1 MLDTTR
7 VHKNRATHKEILE
20 EHLIKIDAAIRK
32 HYKEEKNAGVLVGLS
47 GVSLFQF
54 YYSKYLD
61 VNSNANFGV
70 ALLSQ
75 VIEGIDDGYGYPTF
89 CDGIAGAGWVLD
101 HLEHAELMEIETDDL
116 LSQLDG
122 YLHTAMVSDM
132 KLGNYDF
139 LHGAIG
145 YALYFLNRYKCTKSG
160 KLKKRYRAYLLE
172 FISFLDELSEKD
184 EGIHLKW
191 ISIHPRSQ
199 EKNYNLGLSHGI
211 SGIIGILVKLCQYD
225 EFKPLTLSMLKGA
238 VGYVISFK
246 KENNAFSLFPNRV
259 LLNGETG
266 GNSRLGWCYG
276 ELGIGLQLYYASKVL
291 RDEKLRRESISILKH
306 AADRTTPDKSLV
318 KDAIVCHGSYGIAQI
333 FSRVY
338 KETKIPMFRDIT
350 EFWIQDG
357 INKAIHKDGYA
368 GYKRWR
374 DVNEWVAEVSLL
386 EGISGM
392 GLVIIDYLA
401 DFETTWDECLMI
413 S

>member
-1 MLDTTR
+1 MS
-7 VHKNRATHKEILE
+7 KKILE
-20 EHLIKIDAAIRK
+20 EHLTKIDNAIQK

-61 VNSNANFGV
+61 VNSNADFGV
-70 ALLSQ
+70 EMLSK
-75 VIEGIDDGYGYPTF
+75 VTDGIDEGYGYPTF

-101 HLEHAELMEIETDDL
+101 HLEQADLMEIETDDL
-116 LSQLDG
+116 LSQLDD

-132 KLGNYDF
+132 NVGNYDF

-145 YALYFLNRYKCTKSG
+145 YALYFLNRYKNTKSE
-160 KLKKRYRAYLLE
+160 KLKNKYGTYLFE

-184 EGIHLKW
+184 KDGNLKW
-191 ISIHPRSQ
+191 ISVHPRSQ
-199 EKNYNLGLSHGI
+199 EKSYNLGLSHGI
-211 SGIIGILVKLCQYD
+211 AGIIGILVKLSQYD
-225 EFKPLTLSMLKGA
+225 EFKPLTVTMLKGA
-238 VGYVISFK
+238 VGYIISFK
-246 KENNAFSLFPNRV
+246 KENNAFSLFPNHV

-291 RDEKLRRESISILKH
+291 KDERLQRESISVLKH
-306 AADRTTPDKSLV
+306 AASRTSPDMSLV

-333 FSRVY
+333 FSRIY
-338 KETKIPMFRDIT
+338 KETKIPAFRDAM

-357 INKAIHKDGYA
+357 INKAVHKDGYA

-374 DVNEWVAEVSLL
+374 DVNEWVADVSLL
-386 EGISGM
+386 EGITGM

-401 DFETTWDECLMI
+401 DFETSWDECLMI

>member
-1 MLDTTR
+1 MN
-7 VHKNRATHKEILE
+7 KKKLE
-20 EHLIKIDAAIRK
+20 EKLREIDNSIKQHFRQ
-32 HYKEEKNAGVLVGLS
+32 EENTGVLVGLS

-70 ALLSQ
+70 EILSN
-75 VIEGIDDGYGYPTF
+75 VIEKINQGYGYPTF
-89 CDGIAGAGWVLD
+89 CDGISGAGWVLD
-101 HLEHAELMEIETDDL
+101 HLEQADLMEIETDDL
-116 LSQLDG
+116 LSQLDD

-132 KLGNYDF
+132 NVGNYDF

-145 YALYFLNRYKCTKSG
+145 YALYFLNRYRNTKSA
-160 KLKKRYRAYLLE
+160 KLKNRYKSYLFE

-184 EGIHLKW
+184 KDGNLKW
-191 ISIHPRSQ
+191 ISVHPRSQ
-199 EKNYNLGLSHGI
+199 EKSYNLGLSHGI
-211 SGIIGILVKLCQYD
+211 AGIIGVLVKLSRYN
-225 EFKPLTLSMLKGA
+225 EFKPVTETMLKGA
-238 VGYVISFK
+238 VGYVLGFK
-246 KENNAFSLFPNRV
+246 KENNSLSLFPNRV
-259 LLNGETG
+259 LTNGETG

-291 RDEKLRRESISILKH
+291 NDEKLRKESLSILKH
-306 AADRTTPDKSLV
+306 AAGRTSPDTSLV

-333 FSRVY
+333 FSRIY
-338 KETKIPMFRDIT
+338 KETKIPIFKDTM

-357 INKAIHKDGYA
+357 INKAIHEDGYA
-368 GYKRWR
+368 GYKQWR
-374 DVNEWVAEVSLL
+374 DVNEWIVGISLL

-401 DFETTWDECLMI
+401 DFETSWDECLMI

>member
-1 MLDTTR
+1 MS
-7 VHKNRATHKEILE
+7 KKILE
-20 EHLIKIDAAIRK
+20 EHLAEIDDAIRR

-61 VNSNANFGV
+61 VNSNADFGV
-70 ALLSQ
+70 EVLSK
-75 VIEGIDDGYGYPTF
+75 VIDGIDEGYGYPTF
-89 CDGIAGAGWVLD
+89 CDGIAGTGWVLD
-101 HLEHAELMEIETDDL
+101 HLEQADLMEIETDDL

-132 KLGNYDF
+132 KVGNYDF

-145 YALYFLNRYKCTKSG
+145 YALYFLNRYRNTKST
-160 KLKKRYRAYLLE
+160 KLKNRYKTYLLG
-172 FISFLDELSEKD
+172 FISFLDESSEKD
-184 EGIHLKW
+184 KDSNLKW
-191 ISIHPRSQ
+191 ISVNPRNQ
-199 EKNYNLGLSHGI
+199 EKSYNLGLSHGI
-211 SGIIGILVKLCQYD
+211 AGIIGIMVKLSQYD
-225 EFKPLTLSMLKGA
+225 DFKPITKTMLKGA
-238 VGYVISFK
+238 VGYVLGFK
-246 KENNAFSLFPNRV
+246 KENNSLSLFPNRV
-259 LLNGETG
+259 LTNGETG

-291 RDEKLRRESISILKH
+291 EDEKLKNESISILKH
-306 AADRTTPDKSLV
+306 AAERTTPDTSLV

-333 FSRVY
+333 FSRIY
-338 KETKIPMFRDIT
+338 KETKIPVFKDAM

-357 INKAIHKDGYA
+357 INKAIHEDGYA
-368 GYKRWR
+368 GYKQWR
-374 DVNEWVAEVSLL
+374 DVNEWIVGISLL

-401 DFETTWDECLMI
+401 DFETSWDECLMI

>member
-1 MLDTTR
+1 MDKKKLEE
-7 VHKNRATHKEILE
+7 NLKEIDNSIKQHFQQE
-20 EHLIKIDAAIRK
+20 E
-32 HYKEEKNAGVLVGLS
+32 NTGVLVGLS

-70 ALLSQ
+70 EILSN
-75 VIEGIDDGYGYPTF
+75 VIEKIDQGYGYPTF
-89 CDGIAGAGWVLD
+89 CDGISGAGWVLD
-101 HLEHAELMEIETDDL
+101 HLEQVGLMEVETDDL
-116 LSQLDG
+116 LSQLDE

-132 KLGNYDF
+132 KVGNYDF

-145 YALYFLNRYKCTKSG
+145 YALYFLNRYKSTKSA
-160 KLKKRYRAYLLE
+160 KLKNRYKTYLLE
-172 FISFLDELSEKD
+172 FISFLEELSEMDK
-184 EGIHLKW
+184 GANLKW

-199 EKNYNLGLSHGI
+199 EKSYNLGLSHGI
-211 SGIIGILVKLCQYD
+211 TGIIGILVKFSEYED
-225 EFKPLTLSMLKGA
+225 FRSITETMLKGA
-238 VGYVISFK
+238 VGYVIGFK
-246 KENNAFSLFPNRV
+246 KENNSLSLFPNRV
-259 LLNGETG
+259 LVSGETS

-291 RDEKLRRESISILKH
+291 EDEKLQNESLSILKH
-306 AADRTTPDKSLV
+306 AAKRTTPDTSLV

-333 FSRVY
+333 FSRIY
-338 KETKIPMFRDIT
+338 KETKIPVFRDAM

-357 INKAIHKDGYA
+357 LNKSIHKDGYA
-368 GYKRWR
+368 GYKQWR
-374 DVNEWVAEVSLL
+374 DVNEWVVGVSLL